1 MFHEGNSPSYCLKEI
16 ESISLMVMKVRGRI
30 FIPTFGSTSDV
41 CMHSRGGMHDSAFR
55 KEFSNLDMLP
65 HV

>member
-41 CMHSRGGMHDSAFR
+41 CNAFQRRHDSAFR